1 MRVQRLRATFYRGQE
16 LRYITHLDLMR
27 FWERALRRAQ
37 VDVAYSEGFSPHPQ
51 ISLGAPLPVGVI
63 ARNELMDVFL
73 AKRLDPPEFLA
84 ALRPQLPKGLD
95 ITEVREVDLG
105 LASIQSQLRAADY

>member
-1 MRVQRLRATFYRGQE
+1 MRVQRLRASFSRGQE

-37 VDVAYSEGFSPHPQ
+37 IDVAYSEGFSPHPQ
-51 ISLGAPLPVGVI
+51 ISLAAPLPVGVI

-73 AKRLDPPEFLA
+73 ASRMSPPDFLA
-84 ALRPQLPKGLD
+84 AIRPQLPKGLD
-95 ITEVREVDLG
+95 MTDVR
-105 LASIQSQLRAADY
+105 